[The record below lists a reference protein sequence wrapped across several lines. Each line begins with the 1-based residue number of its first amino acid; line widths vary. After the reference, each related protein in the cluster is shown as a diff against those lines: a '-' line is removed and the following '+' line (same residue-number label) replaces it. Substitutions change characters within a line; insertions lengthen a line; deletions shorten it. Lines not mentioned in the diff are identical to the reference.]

1 MAFKSLFGVFTA
13 LLIFS
18 DNSDNSTNGHLVRLT
33 RTDPKRLHIILNIFI
48 HFYLALTLVNP
59 S

>member
-1 MAFKSLFGVFTA
+1 MAFRSLFGVFTA
-13 LLIFS
+13 LLMF
-18 DNSDNSTNGHLVRLT
+18 SDNSTNGHLVRLT

-48 HFYLALTLVNP
+48 NFYLALTQVNP